1 MFSSAKPL
9 KEAKDL
15 VKEAFQVCHK
25 IFPDFAELYMCAPPI
40 PPPLP
45 PPHSSNGAVMGR
57 VFLLRNLKRILL
69 I

>member
-9 KEAKDL
+9 KKAKDL

-25 IFPDFAELYMCAPPI
+25 IVPDLAELYMCAPPI
-40 PPPLP
+40 PPPSP
-45 PPHSSNGAVMGR
+45 SSTGAVIET